1 MTLGLA
7 DDFLRHNTKS
17 MIHERKIGKVD
28 FKIKNFYS
36 VKDPVKIKAKNWNQL
51 KYSLTEEWITKL

>member
-7 DDFLRHNTKS
+7 DDFFRYNTKS

-51 KYSLTEEWITKL
+51 KYSLTEEWKAKL